1 MNRDLFVKIA
11 IRLGVYKSMMK
22 IDNRIQ
28 MRKQNK
34 AFALYGLEALRT
46 ADETASKCGCRLFLA
61 FGSLLGAYR
70 NKGFIPYDCDL
81 DTGMMFSDY
90 NEDFIP
96 AMEKSGLK
104 HIRRYY
110 VKKTGRICEDKF
122 DYKGVHLDVHY
133 YYKDETG
140 NLYCDLCLPHETKD
154 WRTANQ
160 SDGFP
165 SIIRT
170 CPDTELNRQP
180 FLSIECYMPTRTED
194 WLKALYGEHFM
205 TPDPKWSMNDHKK
218 RAENHNERLYRIEY

>member
-1 MNRDLFVKIA
+1 
-11 IRLGVYKSMMK
+11 
-22 IDNRIQ
+22 
-28 MRKQNK
+28 
-34 AFALYGLEALRT
+34 
-46 ADETASKCGCRLFLA
+46 
-61 FGSLLGAYR
+61 
-70 NKGFIPYDCDL
+70 
-81 DTGMMFSDY
+81 
-90 NEDFIP
+90 
-96 AMEKSGLK
+96 
-104 HIRRYY
+104 

-180 FLSIECYMPTRTED
+180 FLSIECYMPTKTED